1 MCLIDM
7 HCDTAGKIL
16 ESKSGEGLLEN
27 SFDIDIRRMKKAGTM
42 AQFFACFVYMEMF
55 HGEDRLEQA
64 FAYAKRM
71 SAKMKEEIAKNSGEI
86 AFATNA
92 DEILR
97 NWENQKISA
106 ILTVEEGGILN
117 GSLEKLEELYGEGIR
132 LITLMWNFENCMGFP
147 NSTDSEVMRKGL
159 KPFGFETIERMN
171 ELGMLV
177 DVSHMSDGGF
187 WDVVRHCNAPFVAS
201 HSSARS
207 LCNHPRNLSDEM
219 LKALGEK
226 GGVVGLNFYP
236 AFVSEEKKAG
246 KEALAAHIRHMVNM
260 AGIES
265 VAIGTDF
272 DGFEGGELEIDKV
285 EKMPLLY
292 QELRKSGF
300 TEGQLEK
307 IWYKNAMRVIRDVMK
322 N

>member
-1 MCLIDM
+1 MYLIDL

-16 ESKSGEGLLEN
+16 ESKGREGLLEN
-27 SFDIDIRRMKKAGTM
+27 SFDIDIQRMKKAGTM
-42 AQFFACFVYMEMF
+42 AQFFACFVYMDMF

-64 FAYAKRM
+64 FAYAKQM
-71 SAKMKEEIAKNSGEI
+71 AATMKEEVAKNSEAI
-86 AFATNA
+86 AFATNGE
-92 DEILR
+92 EILHNR
-97 NWENQKISA
+97 ENQKISA
-106 ILTVEEGGILN
+106 ILTVEEGGIVN
-117 GSLEKLEELYGEGIR
+117 RSLEKLEELYQEGIR
-132 LITLMWNFENCMGFP
+132 LMTLMWNFENCMGFP
-147 NSTDSEVMRKGL
+147 NSTDSRVMGNGL
-159 KPFGFETIERMN
+159 KPFGFEAVERMN

-187 WDVVRHCNAPFVAS
+187 WDVVHHCKAPFVAS

-236 AFVSEEKKAG
+236 AFVSEENKAG
-246 KEALAAHIRHMVNM
+246 KEVLAAHIRHMVNV
-260 AGIES
+260 AGIDA

-292 QELRKSGF
+292 QELQKSGF

-307 IWYKNAMRVIRDVMK
+307 IWYGNAMRVICDVMK
-322 N
+322 